1 MAAAYHSF
9 SSIREYSITT
19 PPPLTPPP
27 PKVMP
32 VNSRVY
38 PQQYIAGFH
47 KGEEVKNAVRR
58 VEPGRNK
65 GSYKSG
71 KRLIDHKE
79 TLFCA

>member
-9 SSIREYSITT
+9 SSIREYYNAPSPHPI
-19 PPPLTPPP
+19 P